1 MFKRIFAI
9 LLAALMIFALVGCGK
24 EKRQIIKLT
33 LSTEDAEAIM
43 AAAGIM
49 LPDAET
55 AVGANSTVKY
65 HHWVDAFHNYSD
77 DEIINTGYWTFN
89 NKYGGEVEWVAQ
101 GLTIWLTLFLP
112 TAAPTLP
119 PHR

>member
-65 HHWVDAFHNYSD
+65 HHWVDAFHN
-77 DEIINTGYWTFN
+77 
-89 NKYGGEVEWVAQ
+89 
-101 GLTIWLTLFLP
+101 
-112 TAAPTLP
+112 
-119 PHR
+119 